1 MISYTMVGTNN
12 LEQSIR
18 FYEPLF
24 AQMGLEQCFRDDNCV
39 SWGKRSDITV
49 PRFFTGYPFD
59 GENASVGNGVM
70 TAFELE
76 NSQMID
82 RLYAIALREGGS
94 SEGEPGFRP
103 RYGSG
108 FYAAYVRDPDNNKI
122 AFVGRLGSGQQ

>member
-1 MISYTMVGTNN
+1 MISYTMVGTND

-18 FYEPLF
+18 FYDPLF

-39 SWGKRSDITV
+39 CWGKKSDITF

-59 GENASVGNGVM
+59 GKKANAGNGVM
-70 TAFELE
+70 TAFVLE
-76 NSQMID
+76 DSATID
-82 RLYAIALREGGS
+82 RLYAIAMREGGS
-94 SEGEPGFRP
+94 DEGEPGFRP

-122 AFVGRLGSGQQ
+122 AFVAYLESEQD

>member
-1 MISYTMVGTNN
+1 MISYIMVGTNN
-12 LEQSIR
+12 LAQSVR

-24 AQMGLEQCFRDDNCV
+24 AQMGMEQCYRDDNCV
-39 SWGKRSDITV
+39 SWGKKSDPGV

-59 GENASVGNGVM
+59 GDKASVGNGAM

-76 NSQMID
+76 DSDMID

-103 RYGSG
+103 RYGNR

-122 AFVGRLGSGQQ
+122 AFVGRFAPVP